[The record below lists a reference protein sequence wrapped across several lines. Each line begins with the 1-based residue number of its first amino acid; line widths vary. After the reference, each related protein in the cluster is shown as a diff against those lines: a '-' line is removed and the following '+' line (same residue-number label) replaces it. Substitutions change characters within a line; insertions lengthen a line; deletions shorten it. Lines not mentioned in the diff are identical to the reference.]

1 MKVYLLGDGTGA
13 SSMASGVRGG
23 DEEKKSQPQ
32 REDEEMAVAHPDP
45 TDGGMEDRVG
55 VVYWC
60 GRPQVQAEAG
70 EEGARR
76 RATVRELCSAR

>member
-1 MKVYLLGDGTGA
+1 MKGYLGDGTGA

-23 DEEKKSQPQ
+23 DEEKRQPQ

-55 VVYWC
+55 VGYWC

-70 EEGARR
+70 EEGERP
-76 RATVRELCSAR
+76 